1 MNVYIHRKNR
11 SISYIIVYKKKGLL
25 DMKYTKEERLNIG
38 REIYTHTITIGEA
51 ADKYDIDW
59 YTARNYMR
67 IYKDVNKLPPMSD
80 GAEQL
85 KVINEAKKNKFDDL
99 ESLSKDQLIDEVI
112 KARIETERVK
122 KGYTV
127 KGSGQEKEF
136 ISLLDS
142 NTK

>member
-1 MNVYIHRKNR
+1 
-11 SISYIIVYKKKGLL
+11 
-25 DMKYTKEERLNIG
+25 
-38 REIYTHTITIGEA
+38 
-51 ADKYDIDW
+51 
-59 YTARNYMR
+59 
-67 IYKDVNKLPPMSD
+67 MSD

-122 KGYTV
+122 KGYAV
-127 KGSGQEKEF
+127 KESGQGKEF